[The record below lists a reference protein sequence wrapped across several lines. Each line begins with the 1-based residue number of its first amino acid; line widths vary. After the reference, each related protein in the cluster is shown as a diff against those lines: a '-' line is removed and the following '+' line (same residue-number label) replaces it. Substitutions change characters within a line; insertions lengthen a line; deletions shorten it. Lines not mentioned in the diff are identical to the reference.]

1 MTVVVAAVGLGCIAG
16 LLAGG
21 RLANVSRAKL
31 RSMPLLVAG
40 ALGQAVVTASGMRG
54 GSGLALV
61 IASYLA
67 LAAFAMRNLHLPGM
81 GVVVLGVVLNLA
93 PIALN
98 AGMPVE
104 GRAIVR
110 ARIATFEEVP
120 SLEFGAKRHLA
131 GPGDHLRTLDDAIP
145 EWITHEVLSIGDLV
159 LGAGVAAVVVS
170 LLRTGRGRR
179 HAGAVAPG

>member
-1 MTVVVAAVGLGCIAG
+1 MTVVLVAVGLGCIAG
-16 LLAGG
+16 LLTGG
-21 RLANVSRAKL
+21 RPVNVGEAKL
-31 RSMPLLVAG
+31 RSVPLLVAG
-40 ALGQAVVTASGMRG
+40 ALGQAVVTGSGMRG

-61 IASYLA
+61 IVSFLA
-67 LAAFAMRNLHLPGM
+67 LAAFATRNLHLAGM

-104 GRAIVR
+104 ERAIVR
-110 ARIATFEEVP
+110 ARIASPDEVP

-131 GPGDHLRTLDDAIP
+131 RPGDHMRALDDAIP

-159 LGAGVAAVVVS
+159 IGAGVAAVVFS
-170 LLRTGRGRR
+170 LLRAGRGGR
-179 HAGAVAPG
+179 HAGPAASG